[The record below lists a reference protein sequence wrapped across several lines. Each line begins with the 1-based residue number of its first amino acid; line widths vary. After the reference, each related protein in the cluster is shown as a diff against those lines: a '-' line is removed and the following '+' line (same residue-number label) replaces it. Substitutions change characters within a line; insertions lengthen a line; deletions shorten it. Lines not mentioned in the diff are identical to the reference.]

1 MMHRTCTWSG
11 TRSPG
16 LAVAAALA
24 LIGAGCGEPAPD
36 EDGLVVEETSSA
48 VASSL
53 DLTAISE
60 SFAAPALLALIP
72 MELARPRMLL
82 EARSALLASVGNP
95 LCVQVETMDTET
107 SAYVEVVYDNCPGG
121 LLWLLEIDGSLRAD
135 LAFET
140 APCGTNTC
148 PTAVRF
154 TLSTDYFRVG
164 SRFGDRF
171 AEIEG
176 SWSLY
181 DPLALGEA
189 TEWDSEFRLSNH
201 RGSSLSMFS
210 RASWVVAGGCVNLD
224 FDGEALRDRPARGSA
239 GDLGVGRGRGAVPER
254 VSERGQ
260 RAHGLWPRPHPG
272 VGLHGRGHGAG
283 HGAARP
289 PPRRRAALRIRIGT
303 EQEPNRRSCGGKDSQ
318 G

>member
-1 MMHRTCTWSG
+1 MMHRTCTWTG

-16 LAVAAALA
+16 LALAAALA
-24 LIGAGCGEPAPD
+24 LVGVGCGEPAPD

-53 DLTAISE
+53 DLTLISD
-60 SFAAPALLALIP
+60 SFAAPALLALLP
-72 MELARPRMLL
+72 VELARPRMLL

-140 APCGTNTC
+140 APCGTSTC

-154 TLSTDYFRVG
+154 TLSTEYFRVG

-181 DPLALGEA
+181 DPLAPGLA
-189 TEWDSEFRLSNH
+189 TEWDSEFGVSNH
-201 RGSSLSMFS
+201 RGSSLRMFS
-210 RASWVVAGGCVNLD
+210 RASWAVAGGCVSLD
-224 FDGEALRDRPARGSA
+224 FDGELEIDRRADLQVISASAEGVVQCRNECPSQGSVRMA
-239 GDLGVGRGRGAVPER
+239 YGRGRILAWDYTGADTALVTGP
-254 VSERGQ
+254 RGQ
-260 RAHGLWPRPHPG
+260 RFDVALPC
-272 VGLHGRGHGAG
+272 GA
-283 HGAARP
+283 
-289 PPRRRAALRIRIGT
+289 
-303 EQEPNRRSCGGKDSQ
+303 E
-318 G
+318 

>member
-16 LAVAAALA
+16 LAVVAALA

-53 DLTAISE
+53 DLTTISD
-60 SFAAPALLALIP
+60 SFAASPLLALIP

-82 EARSALLASVGNP
+82 EARAALLASVGNP

-210 RASWVVAGGCVNLD
+210 RASWAVAGGCVNLD
-224 FDGEALRDRPARGSA
+224 FDGELEIDRRADLQVISASAEGVVQCRNECPSA
-239 GDLGVGRGRGAVPER
+239 GSVRMAYGRGRILAWDYTGADTARVTGPRGRRFDVALPCGPE
-254 VSERGQ
+254 
-260 RAHGLWPRPHPG
+260 
-272 VGLHGRGHGAG
+272 
-283 HGAARP
+283 
-289 PPRRRAALRIRIGT
+289 
-303 EQEPNRRSCGGKDSQ
+303 
-318 G
+318 